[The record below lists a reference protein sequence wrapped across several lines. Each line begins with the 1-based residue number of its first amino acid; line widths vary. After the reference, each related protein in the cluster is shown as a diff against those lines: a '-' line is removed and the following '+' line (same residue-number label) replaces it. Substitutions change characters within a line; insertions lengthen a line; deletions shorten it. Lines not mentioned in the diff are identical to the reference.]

1 MRPLAKDVRE
11 LKIEN
16 SKKQFFKYLN
26 LFLLKKVLCGAWMA
40 GACPEQRSRSCD
52 LFK

>member
-16 SKKQFFKYLN
+16 SKKQLFKYLN
-26 LFLLKKVLCGAWMA
+26 LFLLKKVLCG
-40 GACPEQRSRSCD
+40 GGGLSRAEKQE
-52 LFK
+52 L